1 MITGAPDRSTPTNS
15 PVSELPLFRAND
27 AALRRRA
34 GGRFT
39 SPERSNYLLSI
50 LRDGR
55 WHTAKELKVHGFS
68 DRELR
73 ELVEKSDGQIFSF
86 PGSPGYKLFDF
97 VTEDEFGQAAALK
110 HQAESMLRRY
120 ARYQRRHHRGT

>member
-15 PVSELPLFRAND
+15 PVSELPLFRPSLAEV
-27 AALRRRA
+27 
-34 GGRFT
+34 FE
-39 SPERSNYLLSI
+39 PELKRLLSI
-50 LRDGR
+50 LRHGR
-55 WHTAKELKVHGFS
+55 WRTAKELKVHGFT

-73 ELVEKSDGQIFSF
+73 ELVENSDGLIFSF